1 MNMTKISEALEDF
14 NPWWKGK
21 FSLQYKDREVY
32 GEMQKFMK
40 MPQIMALTGL
50 RRVGKTTLMLKI
62 AEDFLNNGADPRSIL
77 YFSFDE
83 FDDIE
88 IRVMLRE
95 YEELAEKKLEEGRYL
110 VLLDEVQKLKNWEN
124 QLKTVYD
131 VFGKNAKIFI
141 SGSESLF
148 IKKKSKETLAG
159 RIFEFKVE
167 QLSFKEFLSFKG
179 IESKPVGL
187 HRRELL
193 AMLAEF
199 SLTMGLPELVG
210 IKDKEII
217 KKYVREGLIEKIIYR
232 DIPKMFRIKDVSV
245 LQTLL
250 NIFIEEPGQ
259 LVDVSGLAKDMK
271 ISRQTLANYLNYL
284 EQAFL
289 LRKLYNFSRNRKKT
303 ERKLKKFYPALVSVD
318 LLFREDDVSKS
329 KVFEWLLINQL
340 KGEFFWRDQYKNE
353 VDLVLA
359 DKNPVPVEIKYGK
372 IDVAGMLAFMRKFK
386 TSHGYILSKNIEENR
401 KIGDRTVSIVPAFKF
416 LLR

>member
-1 MNMTKISEALEDF
+1 MTKISEALEDF